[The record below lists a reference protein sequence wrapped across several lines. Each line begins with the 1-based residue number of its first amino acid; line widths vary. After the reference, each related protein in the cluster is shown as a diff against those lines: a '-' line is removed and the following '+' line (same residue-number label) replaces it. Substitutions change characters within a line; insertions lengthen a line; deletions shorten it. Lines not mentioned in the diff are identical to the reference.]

1 MRVLLLIP
9 ATLLT
14 GCAAAPLVE
23 VQRVSVPV
31 PVECREPVPARP
43 VMPTEALRPGTTV
56 DDFARAAM
64 AEIERREGYEGE
76 LLTALE
82 NCRAPMG
89 GAEYFPGSSLSRVGG
104 VNSQR

>member
-23 VQRVSVPV
+23 VQRVNVAV
-31 PVECREPVPARP
+31 PVECREPVPDRP
-43 VMPTEALRPGTTV
+43 LMPTDALRSGASV

-64 AEIERREGYEGE
+64 AELARREGYEGQ
-76 LLTALE
+76 LLTALQA
-82 NCRAPMG
+82 CRAPITPSRPDAG
-89 GAEYFPGSSLSRVGG
+89 IQGSTS
-104 VNSQR
+104 